1 MAFQKLQSGEF
12 MVVGYVPK
20 DAELKQVGQN
30 NSSKTTFSVKASEKT
45 LPDGKKE
52 PQWTSCVAWHD
63 MARACAGFKKGDF
76 VLVVGRMENNEY
88 NGKVYKNLVVE
99 FATKAGG
106 APVVVPSSSLTPASG
121 STAINPA
128 DELGDLSEFEEILA
142 DGDCPF

>member
-30 NSSKTTFSVKASEKT
+30 NSSKTTFSVKASEIVK
-45 LPDGKKE
+45 LDGTKDIK
-52 PQWTSCVAWHD
+52 WTNCVAWHD

-76 VLVVGRMENNEY
+76 VMAVGKIEEREWE
-88 NGKVYKNLVVE
+88 GKKCKDLVVE
-99 FATKAGG
+99 FAVKAGG
-106 APVVVPSSSLTPASG
+106 APVVVPSGSLTPASG

-128 DELGDLSEFEEILA
+128 NELGDLSAFEEILS
-142 DGDCPF
+142 DGCCPF